1 MASWASQF
9 GQKIASPEFRQY
21 LMSTVSDSNLI
32 DNGIQLFKFGS
43 PRRKKDAPNWTTK
56 KTSMYYARM
65 APTSG
70 CHFWGPVANWGLP
83 LAAIADFKKDPELIS
98 GKMTAALSVY
108 SLLFMRFAWM
118 VQPRN
123 YLLFACHFTNEGAQL
138 TQAYRFLQ
146 HHHFGGDKTKQL
158 VHEKVPQENLKVH
171 LDPKL

>member
-21 LMSTVSDSNLI
+21 LMREIGDS
-32 DNGIQLFKFGS
+32 
-43 PRRKKDAPNWTTK
+43 
-56 KTSMYYARM
+56 
-65 APTSG
+65 
-70 CHFWGPVANWGLP
+70 HFWGPVANWGLP

-138 TQAYRFLQ
+138 TQAYRFLE
-146 HHHFGGDKTKQL
+146 HHHFGGNKTKQL
-158 VHEKVPQENLKVH
+158 VQEKVPQENLKVP
-171 LDPKL
+171 LDPKV